1 MCHKCPKPSKVVV
14 CQPSTEQK
22 TKKTLF
28 AGDWE
33 DEQINFTGCSGGVCV
48 STVEQGG
55 VARAEFSTDV
65 TFSQWFCFLI
75 NVCSSSR
82 SLLCLC
88 ERNAVLQGTIAFESC
103 NSVFVGEKNIFYL
116 GGGGGGGRRER
127 QEHFHSSR

>member
-1 MCHKCPKPSKVVV
+1 MCHKRPKPAKVVV

-33 DEQINFTGCSGGVCV
+33 DERINLTGYGGLCVHKHLNRGRGRSVVQHRRDVFSVICS
-48 STVEQGG
+48 
-55 VARAEFSTDV
+55 
-65 TFSQWFCFLI
+65 LI

-88 ERNAVLQGTIAFESC
+88 ERNSVLQGKIAFESC
-103 NSVFVGEKNIFYL
+103 NSVCVGEKNIFYL
-116 GGGGGGGRRER
+116 GGGR
-127 QEHFHSSR
+127 